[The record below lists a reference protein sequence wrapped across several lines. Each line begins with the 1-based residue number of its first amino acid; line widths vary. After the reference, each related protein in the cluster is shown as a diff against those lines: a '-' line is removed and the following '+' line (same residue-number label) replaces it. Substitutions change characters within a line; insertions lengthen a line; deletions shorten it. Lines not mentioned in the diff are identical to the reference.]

1 MRVVASGAFLVFA
14 GMLLSSLSWAQES
27 ASPIDE
33 VYARIRRLA
42 QESSLDLQI
51 ARANAKRTVA
61 AKYTSITRILP
72 HLDLQLSQSRTAD
85 FSILQSGALGA
96 QSAFFRPEPQNLAR
110 WNLALSLPVY
120 DRSAWLGIEQ
130 NSIEARLYGM
140 QLHTK
145 ESELDWH
152 LRSFLSQYLID
163 SYKSATLMDSLRSAE
178 TNLREAKVRFE
189 LGSRTRIDVLRA
201 KANVASLESKRL
213 SYEQSRATSLHRF
226 LQETGLDTRGIASS
240 GLQGILSGEKSL
252 AAAIDRF
259 SSVEEILPLVEPY
272 MVEATPGEESAPSAL
287 EARIAQASPVQA
299 NDRVQE
305 ELAISRA
312 RTALSQEW
320 PNLRIQ
326 GNLTKQGP
334 GWKEAFSPG
343 DQSYSIG
350 LVLNVPI
357 FSGGSLFSTSIESS
371 SAQEAARAQAHR
383 DAIQLR
389 NDLEIQAMRIHA
401 LRKLIESL
409 KLTLDQNE
417 EVREL
422 SFRSYQLGK
431 ATMVELLDS
440 QNALIE
446 SKIGLAQSKVDLA
459 VLTRQ
464 FAWNLGV
471 ILP

>member
-1 MRVVASGAFLVFA
+1 MRAVASGAFLVIS
-14 GMLLSSLSWAQES
+14 GMLLGSFSWAQES
-27 ASPIDE
+27 VSRIDE

-42 QESSLDLQI
+42 DESSLDLQI
-51 ARANAKRTVA
+51 ARANARRTSA
-61 AKYTSITRILP
+61 AKFTSITRILP
-72 HLDLQLSQSRTAD
+72 HLDLQLSQSRAAD

-96 QSAFFRPEPQNLAR
+96 QAAFFRPEPQNLAR
-110 WNLALSLPVY
+110 WNLVLSLPLY
-120 DRSAWLGIEQ
+120 DRSTWLGIDQ

-140 QLHTK
+140 QLQAK
-145 ESELDWH
+145 ESELDWR

-178 TNLREAKVRFE
+178 TNLREATVRFE

-213 SYEQSRATSLHRF
+213 NYEQSRATSLHRF
-226 LQETGLDTRGIASS
+226 LQETGLDSRSVASS
-240 GLQGILSGEKSL
+240 GLQEIISGEKSL

-259 SSVEEILPLVEPY
+259 SSVEGTLPLLEPY
-272 MVEATPGEESAPSAL
+272 LGETMPSDESGPNAL
-287 EARIAQASPVQA
+287 EARITDASPVRA
-299 NDRVQE
+299 NDLVQE

-312 RTALSQEW
+312 RTTLSQEW

-371 SAQEAARAQAHR
+371 SAQEVARAQAHR
-383 DAIQLR
+383 DVIQLR

-417 EVREL
+417 QVREL

-446 SKIGLAQSKVDLA
+446 SKIGLAQSKIDLA

-471 ILP
+471 PLP

>member
-1 MRVVASGAFLVFA
+1 
-14 GMLLSSLSWAQES
+14 
-27 ASPIDE
+27 
-33 VYARIRRLA
+33 
-42 QESSLDLQI
+42 
-51 ARANAKRTVA
+51 
-61 AKYTSITRILP
+61 
-72 HLDLQLSQSRTAD
+72 
-85 FSILQSGALGA
+85 LGA
-96 QSAFFRPEPQNLAR
+96 QAAFFRPEPQSLAR
-110 WNLALSLPVY
+110 WNLVLSLPLY
-120 DRSAWLGIEQ
+120 DRSTWLGIDQ

-140 QLHTK
+140 QLQAK
-145 ESELDWH
+145 ESELDWR

-178 TNLREAKVRFE
+178 TNLREATVRFE

-213 SYEQSRATSLHRF
+213 NYEQSRATSLHRF
-226 LQETGLDTRGIASS
+226 LQETGLD
-240 GLQGILSGEKSL
+240 SGEKSL

-259 SSVEEILPLVEPY
+259 SSVEGTLPLLEPY
-272 MVEATPGEESAPSAL
+272 LGETMPSDESGPNAL
-287 EARIAQASPVQA
+287 EARITDASPVRA
-299 NDRVQE
+299 NDLVQE

-312 RTALSQEW
+312 RTTLSQEW

-371 SAQEAARAQAHR
+371 SAQEVARAQAHR
-383 DAIQLR
+383 DVIQLR

-417 EVREL
+417 QVREL

-446 SKIGLAQSKVDLA
+446 SKIGLAQSKIDLA

-471 ILP
+471 PLP